1 MNLIQKLAYNPIT
14 KAIQAVLP
22 GGKSIALINAIGRID
37 GAAVPDG
44 FIGQKM
50 LTNASTA
57 QNWPATTT
65 QWGDAFSLLLTP
77 GVWLL
82 TFTAETRLNTATGVT
97 GEVEF
102 AIGTASG
109 NSTTG
114 MIRGLNQFSSFVFTG
129 AANSTV
135 NIPCFLVNITSS
147 ATYYAKLK
155 SGFSGGQPQYVGAFQ
170 AIRIA

>member
-1 MNLIQKLAYNPIT
+1 MNLITKLAYNALT
-14 KAIQAVLP
+14 KTIQAIAP
-22 GGKSIALINAIGRID
+22 GGVSVALMSALGRTD
-37 GAAVPDG
+37 GLDIVSG
-44 FIGQKM
+44 LVGQKM
-50 LTNASTA
+50 LTNASSA

-77 GVWLL
+77 GIWVL

-114 MIRGLNQFSSFVFTG
+114 MVRGLNQFSSFVFTG

-135 NIPCFLVNITSS
+135 MVPFYMVNISAS

-155 SGFSGGQPQYVGAFQ
+155 SGFSGGLPQFVGSFQ